1 MTDEILFLHSPLK
14 EKIYGGTRIQKMFG
28 FDEAANQKIGEYWA
42 ISAHENGMSIV
53 SNGTYKNHS
62 LKEVY
67 EQHRELFHNA
77 KEERFP
83 LLIKINEITRP
94 VSVQVHPD
102 DIYAGKYEGDLGKA
116 EFCLYLDVDDGT
128 KLIHGHTANTKE
140 EFRELA
146 LAGKW
151 EQLLRRIPVK
161 AGDCV
166 FTPAGIVHGV
176 EGRMLLAEVQQS
188 SDVTYRIY
196 DYDNTGLDGK
206 PRKLHL
212 EKALDVICFP
222 HIEPDMNICDKLHG
236 SNHILQYISNEF
248 FRITRYEIQE
258 SETISN
264 ETYSLCLIL
273 SGEGRIHIKDESYL
287 LKAGQGFIVTS
298 SCTSFRITGSM
309 DILISEPG
317 QV

>member
-1 MTDEILFLHSPLK
+1 MSDEILFLHSPLK
-14 EKIYGGTRIQKMFG
+14 EKIYGGTKIQKTFG

-42 ISAHENGMSIV
+42 ISAHENGTSII

-67 EQHRELFHNA
+67 KQHRELFHNA

-102 DIYAGKYEGDLGKA
+102 DIYAEKYENDLGKA

-128 KLIHGHTANTKE
+128 KLIRGHTANTKE
-140 EFRELA
+140 EFKELA

-151 EQLLRRIPVK
+151 GQLLHRTPVK

-176 EGRMLLAEVQQS
+176 E
-188 SDVTYRIY
+188 
-196 DYDNTGLDGK
+196 
-206 PRKLHL
+206 
-212 EKALDVICFP
+212 
-222 HIEPDMNICDKLHG
+222 
-236 SNHILQYISNEF
+236 
-248 FRITRYEIQE
+248 
-258 SETISN
+258 
-264 ETYSLCLIL
+264 
-273 SGEGRIHIKDESYL
+273 
-287 LKAGQGFIVTS
+287 
-298 SCTSFRITGSM
+298 
-309 DILISEPG
+309 
-317 QV
+317 